1 MKSKKFIIFLIFLL
15 LFSVACN
22 SKVENSPKEK
32 VLSEEE
38 TAKTEVSNS
47 KVEIETEPDDEFSKS
62 LDILLSNDLVK
73 SLEYDGAKYIDS
85 FDENIELNGKSLTR
99 IDFIEDH
106 PTHIHTAYRYAVD
119 NNSKEIYIMD
129 YLSGEWVLIEDYFIE
144 DHFEGD
150 LGLIFDY
157 KKVKLANP
165 ILEVGTDFYISVV
178 DLANAFDLKLEYE
191 ENIYDESYNDVK
203 MIDSNGRFIF
213 AAGNVVYSSDGI
225 YYINLEVHQPII
237 YKGENIYL
245 NSRDISQA
253 MHLHLRFNADENA
266 VEFMTNDEKDVYPVY
281 YNLYD
286 EYDQTYEIKASFDI
300 VWEDGNYIMS
310 NEKMQL
316 SEYVSN
322 LIENYDIEDPIYQ
335 TDEGILGIYDFYMS
349 YKGDRIDGFEMP

>member
-1 MKSKKFIIFLIFLL
+1 M
-15 LFSVACN
+15 
-22 SKVENSPKEK
+22 
-32 VLSEEE
+32 
-38 TAKTEVSNS
+38 
-47 KVEIETEPDDEFSKS
+47 
-62 LDILLSNDLVK
+62 
-73 SLEYDGAKYIDS
+73 
-85 FDENIELNGKSLTR
+85 
-99 IDFIEDH
+99 
-106 PTHIHTAYRYAVD
+106 
-119 NNSKEIYIMD
+119 
-129 YLSGEWVLIEDYFIE
+129 
-144 DHFEGD
+144 
-150 LGLIFDY
+150 
-157 KKVKLANP
+157 
-165 ILEVGTDFYISVV
+165 EVGTDFYISVV

-191 ENIYDESYNDVK
+191 ENMYDESYNDVK

-225 YYINLEVHQPII
+225 YYINVEVHQPII

-286 EYDQTYEIKASFDI
+286 EYDQIYEIKASFDI